1 MKRAGKQWIA
11 VLTAVALLACAVPTT
26 VYADI
31 KDTEEKLNQAK
42 EEKEKTEKNGANL
55 FGRKTGALMVRTG
68 RQRVLTGMKRF
79 PAPFF

>member
-42 EEKEKTEKNGANL
+42 EEKEKTEEAIDSTKDELNQGYTRA
-55 FGRKTGALMVRTG
+55 TMA
-68 RQRVLTGMKRF
+68 
-79 PAPFF
+79 